1 MEEDMEQYGF
11 ESYESVSTLTEEKE
25 EHRKT
30 TIVSY
35 KGALPIT
42 EELIKETQQELCLIK
57 LCWPEVDHTKDLY
70 LKTLPSSYCTLSD
83 KEKLLAW
90 YAENFRQQ
98 FRAKYPNRKPL
109 LLVCENE
116 CHLQK
121 FVSTTIRRST
131 LPYPELYTWQGCGK
145 FVSDFIEY
153 EPLDKALSMV
163 SSRTYVCVYFA
174 LSLSHQISYFVKLSD
189 EGP

>member
-1 MEEDMEQYGF
+1 MEEDNEQYGF
-11 ESYESVSTLTEEKE
+11 ESYGSVSTLTEEKE

-116 CHLQK
+116 CHLQ
-121 FVSTTIRRST
+121 VSKS
-131 LPYPELYTWQGCGK
+131 
-145 FVSDFIEY
+145 
-153 EPLDKALSMV
+153 
-163 SSRTYVCVYFA
+163 
-174 LSLSHQISYFVKLSD
+174 
-189 EGP
+189 